1 MRIVFMGTP
10 EFAVPS
16 LEKLIN
22 NGYNVVA
29 VVTAPDKPSG
39 RGQQITKSAVKIFAE
54 KHQLKIFQPVNL
66 KDQVFI
72 DELKSLKPDLNI
84 VVAFR
89 MLPQSVWSLPE
100 FGSVNLHASLLPKY
114 RGAAP
119 INWAIINGEKE
130 TGVTTFFIQQQI
142 DTGNII
148 FQEKILIDEKET
160 AGTLHDKLMNSGSD
174 LILKTVIA
182 VEQGN
187 CPSTAQNFDQTQ
199 PAAPKIFKEN
209 CRIKWNMNAREIYN
223 FIRGLSPYPTAWT
236 IFDNK
241 ILKIY
246 SSEILNE
253 PTSIIPGS
261 IITDNKTFLRIAA
274 NDNILSIQELQ
285 LEGKKRMSIEEFIR
299 GKEITVNQVL

>member
-1 MRIVFMGTP
+1 MGTP

-148 FQEKILIDEKET
+148 FQEK
-160 AGTLHDKLMNSGSD
+160 LMNSGSD

>member
-1 MRIVFMGTP
+1 MGTP